1 MNKIKI
7 VRKWLT
13 FIWERFPPYTYIP
26 FLFLYF
32 IAHIIFSLG
41 KNNYSLLTFRI
52 LYLATLI
59 FFFKLRLYD
68 EVKDFEIDLKIYPN
82 RPLSRGLLNH
92 SSIYFGIFT
101 CIIFEVIIFAMFGLD
116 GLSAIIVSV
125 IYSLIMFKEFFVKK
139 WIRSHLT
146 FYAITHTFVSSL
158 FSLALLSTV
167 QSTYIWNL
175 SFNSYLFALL
185 SWCLFNIFEF
195 GRKTF
200 ISSEERRNIDS
211 YSKIYGRFGA
221 TLLVISMAICSFV
234 ILNILQSNELTTIS
248 LSILITLLVTVALLF
263 IKFDKEPLGKIYRG
277 ASSIF
282 IALVYLIL
290 LLQIEFLD

>member
-1 MNKIKI
+1 MIKVEI
-7 VRKWLT
+7 VKKWLI

-41 KNNYSLLTFRI
+41 KNNYSLFTFLI

-68 EVKDFEIDLKIYPN
+68 EVKDFESDLKIYPN

-101 CIIFEVIIFAMFGLD
+101 CIIFEVIIFATFGLV
-116 GLSAIIVSV
+116 GLSAIIIPV
-125 IYSLIMFKEFFVKK
+125 IYSLIMFKEFFLRK

-146 FYAITHTFVSSL
+146 LYAITHTFVSSL

-175 SFNSYLFALL
+175 SFNSYLFVLL

-200 ISSEERRNIDS
+200 ITSEEKRNIDS

-221 TLLVISMAICSFV
+221 ALLVISMALCSL
-234 ILNILQSNELTTIS
+234 ILISNIQSNQLTILLIS
-248 LSILITLLVTVALLF
+248 ILLGLLSITALFF
-263 IKFDKEPLGKIYRG
+263 IMLNKQPLGKIYRG
-277 ASSIF
+277 ISSAF
-282 IALVYLIL
+282 IALVYLIF
-290 LLQIEFLD
+290 IVTSKIT

>member
-1 MNKIKI
+1 MNKIEI
-7 VRKWLT
+7 VRKWLI

-32 IAHIIFSLG
+32 TAHIVFSLG
-41 KNNYSLLTFRI
+41 QNNYSLFSLLI
-52 LYLATLI
+52 LNLATLI

-68 EVKDFEIDLKIYPN
+68 EVKDFENDLKTYPD

-92 SSIYFGIFT
+92 PSIYSGIFT
-101 CIIFEVIIFAMFGLD
+101 CIIFEFIIFAMFGLV
-116 GLSAIIVSV
+116 GLSAIIIPV
-125 IYSLIMFKEFFVKK
+125 IYSLIMFKEFFVRK

-146 FYAITHTFVSSL
+146 LYAITHTFVSGL
-158 FSLALLSTV
+158 FSLALLSTI
-167 QSTYIWNL
+167 QSTYIWDL

-200 ISSEERRNIDS
+200 ITSEEKRDIDS

-221 TLLVISMAICSFV
+221 ALLVISMALCSL
-234 ILNILQSNELTTIS
+234 ILISNIQSNQFTALLIS
-248 LSILITLLVTVALLF
+248 ILLGLLSITALLF
-263 IKFDKEPLGKIYRG
+263 IIFNKQPLGKIYRG
-277 ASSIF
+277 ISSTF
-282 IALVYLIL
+282 IALVYLIFIITNKL
-290 LLQIEFLD
+290 T